1 MQPSVIIFQ
10 SERKDCIK
18 KEKVVDLLVIDYLQT
33 PQETII
39 RVMILEFI
47 TGLQ

>member
-18 KEKVVDLLVIDYLQT
+18 KEKVVDLVIDYLQT
-33 PQETII
+33 LQETII